1 MKSAVLEFQRNRVEQ
16 QPSETASI
24 EILETIAE
32 LRSALQGI
40 ERAIYA
46 VERLAIAQFGG
57 DEAKPSKKSKPSR
70 SKRKGRVVSL
80 PYSADTT
87 S

>member
-16 QPSETASI
+16 QPSDAASV

-40 ERAIYA
+40 GRAIYA
-46 VERLAIAQFGG
+46 VERLAIAQLGG
-57 DEAKPSKKSKPSR
+57 DEWKPSNKIKPSR
-70 SKRKGRVVSL
+70 SKGKGRVVSL
-80 PYSADTT
+80 PYSAKTT